1 MFSLRGLQK
10 GIFVTKLIFSTLV
23 ASGIAH
29 AAVLENLTIG
39 NAKALALGNAVTAD
53 PPGID
58 SIHFNP
64 AGLAHLKDRQ
74 YNLKLLAAQF
84 TFGANFGGHDDI
96 TQQTLDAYELE
107 DEVAYSKSETST
119 IGLRYPLSDGV
130 SEWPLPFLVAPLGGA
145 SYNIPGSN
153 ITFATSVYTPLAAGY
168 IRESDDPGRYM
179 GDELSYMKVTYFSP
193 SVGAKLSD
201 EWSVGASLGFSWQ
214 AISAGTELRVPNIVL
229 AVAGEL
235 QNQLEEQEACE
246 LIGIVLDVCGL
257 NSDVP
262 NISPYTNVAR
272 LEYDAEAALVWNFNI
287 GALWKPM
294 PWFTWGFV
302 YQFESEAEM
311 SGTYRF
317 TYADEWS
324 NTFKAL
330 SDDPLYRLVSGVLG
344 GLPVGETLEEG
355 KAKTTFTLPAH
366 FATGISVQILPE
378 LKVNLD
384 AKWTDWGIWDGITI
398 EFDQD
403 MDFGRIAQHL
413 APKYSSLRT
422 LTIPRH
428 YESSWNY
435 AIGIEY
441 QWTDQLALRFGYE
454 PRKSSIPEDKRGV
467 LLPLGDADL
476 YGFGFEM
483 KLPGKQVID
492 FGIGY
497 LTAEADIPAGSSTNA
512 NSTDQ
517 ANNFL
522 YNP

>member
-39 NAKALALGNAVTAD
+39 NAKALALGNGVTAD

-287 GALWKPM
+287 GAYGSRCLGLPGDLFISLNQKLKCLAPTGLPM
-294 PWFTWGFV
+294 L
-302 YQFESEAEM
+302 M
-311 SGTYRF
+311 SGQIHLRRCLMIHF
-317 TYADEWS
+317 IDW
-324 NTFKAL
+324 F
-330 SDDPLYRLVSGVLG
+330 
-344 GLPVGETLEEG
+344 
-355 KAKTTFTLPAH
+355 PACWV
-366 FATGISVQILPE
+366 ACPWVKPWK
-378 LKVNLD
+378 KVRQ
-384 AKWTDWGIWDGITI
+384 K
-398 EFDQD
+398 Q
-403 MDFGRIAQHL
+403 
-413 APKYSSLRT
+413 P
-422 LTIPRH
+422 
-428 YESSWNY
+428 
-435 AIGIEY
+435 
-441 QWTDQLALRFGYE
+441 LRFQ
-454 PRKSSIPEDKRGV
+454 RILQRV
-467 LLPLGDADL
+467 LVCRFCLSL
-476 YGFGFEM
+476 
-483 KLPGKQVID
+483 K
-492 FGIGY
+492 
-497 LTAEADIPAGSSTNA
+497 
-512 NSTDQ
+512 
-517 ANNFL
+517 
-522 YNP
+522 